1 MVAYI
6 HRMKNLALRSSAFVL
21 AGAIA
26 FVAAYLAHTVLGMP
40 RAAIR
45 LDALGMAACL
55 TAFIG
60 AGLFVQWRDK

>member
-1 MVAYI
+1 VVAYI
-6 HRMKNLALRSSAFVL
+6 HRMKNLALRSSAFV

-26 FVAAYLAHTVLGMP
+26 FVAAYLAHTLGMP

-45 LDALGMAACL
+45 IDALGMAACL
-55 TAFIG
+55 TAFIE

>member
-1 MVAYI
+1 
-6 HRMKNLALRSSAFVL
+6 
-21 AGAIA
+21 
-26 FVAAYLAHTVLGMP
+26 VLGMP